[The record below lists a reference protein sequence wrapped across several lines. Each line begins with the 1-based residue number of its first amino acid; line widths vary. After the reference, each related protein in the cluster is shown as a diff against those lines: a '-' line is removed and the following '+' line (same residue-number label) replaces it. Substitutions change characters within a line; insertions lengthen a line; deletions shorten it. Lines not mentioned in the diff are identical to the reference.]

1 MTARTALLSVCC
13 CDQIK
18 AIFVKMADALF
29 RGNADWSLKWE
40 NDDPYLHTW
49 IFFFF
54 DLCSLFCLSRGSA
67 RAQLRSSVPRWD
79 SNHLILIQ
87 YWLQF
92 CSQSGLFNYLAAV
105 RNVLI
110 LHLVSFRESE
120 LQHEDFELWLPYLD
134 LGQEDQRSINKYVFQ
149 DCIKS
154 CEDTYSYT

>member
-1 MTARTALLSVCC
+1 MTFLTANHKARLTFISFKCRICLYVCLC
-13 CDQIK
+13 REMKINSWQEK
-18 AIFVKMADALF
+18 
-29 RGNADWSLKWE
+29 E
-40 NDDPYLHTW
+40 HTW

>member
-1 MTARTALLSVCC
+1 MRPG
-13 CDQIK
+13 
-18 AIFVKMADALF
+18 
-29 RGNADWSLKWE
+29 RWWSERERSERPDSSRSQEPGRPRPRPTTWS
-40 NDDPYLHTW
+40 HRTW

-120 LQHEDFELWLPYLD
+120 LQHEAFELWLPYLD